1 MNREVIIA
9 GRIDSDSAA
18 AFAQRLQGLTEADVL
33 TVKIDSP
40 GGDTVAGLAMHDML
54 KTLPC
59 KTEAVVLGLCA
70 SAATFVACGC
80 QSIAMLSSATWMIHY
95 PAGGLYGTVQKI
107 EAQLEHFRNLENT
120 VVAIYAAHTGRSEE
134 EVREEL
140 RTEKFYNASTALAKG
155 WVTSVIGGA
164 PAADTV
170 TEPEPAA
177 MVAGYSRPFK
187 LWDSIPAMV
196 AAGMDIF
203 RTPEQRV
210 ERKATER
217 LASMEAE
224 LQALRSECKAATDA
238 AASTREELARMA
250 AEREEYA
257 QRVAAETLARLG
269 MDSDTLPA
277 PASEVQLE
285 SAAER
290 IRKAAASGGIE
301 AALAVYREQL

>member
-40 GGDTVAGLAMHDML
+40 GGDTVAGLAMHDLL

-59 KTEAVVLGLCA
+59 RTEAVVLGLCA

-80 QSIAMLSSATWMIHY
+80 QSIAMLPSATWMIHY
-95 PAGGLYGTVQKI
+95 PAGGLYGTVQEI

-120 VVAIYAAHTGRSEE
+120 VVAIYAAHTGRTEE
-134 EVREEL
+134 EVRDEL
-140 RTEKFYNASTALAKG
+140 RTEKFYNAATALSKG
-155 WVTSVIGGA
+155 WVTSIVGGA
-164 PAADTV
+164 AAAE
-170 TEPEPAA
+170 TEQQEQPA
-177 MVAGYSRPFK
+177 MVASYSRTFK

-196 AAGMDIF
+196 AAGIDLF
-203 RTPEQRV
+203 RSPEEKA
-210 ERKATER
+210 ERKATEQ
-217 LASMEAE
+217 LAGMEAE

-257 QRVAAETLARLG
+257 QKVAAETLARLG

-301 AALAVYREQL
+301 AALAAYREQL

>member
-1 MNREVIIA
+1 MTREVIIA

-40 GGDTVAGLAMHDML
+40 GGDTVAGLAMHDLL

-59 KTEAVVLGLCA
+59 RTEAVVLGLCA
-70 SAATFVACGC
+70 SAATFAACGC
-80 QSIAMLSSATWMIHY
+80 QSIAMLPSATWMIHY
-95 PAGGLYGTVQKI
+95 PAGGLYGTVQEI

-120 VVAIYAAHTGRSEE
+120 VVAIYAAHTGRTEE

-155 WVTSVIGGA
+155 WVTSIVGGT
-164 PAADTV
+164 AASE
-170 TEPEPAA
+170 TEQQEPAA
-177 MVAGYSRPFK
+177 MVASYERSFK

-196 AAGMDIF
+196 AAGIDLF
-203 RTPEQRV
+203 RTPEQKA

-224 LQALRSECKAATDA
+224 LEALRSECKAATDA
-238 AASTREELARMA
+238 AANTREELARMA
-250 AEREEYA
+250 AEREDYA
-257 QRVAAETLARLG
+257 QKVAAETLARLG

-290 IRKAAASGGIE
+290 IRKAASSGGIE
-301 AALAVYREQL
+301 AALAAYREQI

>member
-18 AFAQRLQGLTEADVL
+18 AFAQRLQCLTEADVL

-40 GGDTVAGLAMHDML
+40 GGDTVAGLAMHDLL

-59 KTEAVVLGLCA
+59 RTEAVVLGLCA

-80 QSIAMLSSATWMIHY
+80 QSIAMLPSATWMIHY
-95 PAGGLYGTVQKI
+95 PAGGLYGTVQEI

-140 RTEKFYNASTALAKG
+140 RTEKFYNAATALSKG
-155 WVTSVIGGA
+155 WVNSVIGGA
-164 PAADTV
+164 PAADTE
-170 TEPEPAA
+170 TEQEHPA
-177 MVAGYSRPFK
+177 MVASYSRQFK

-196 AAGMDIF
+196 AAGIDLF
-203 RTPEQRV
+203 RSPEEKA
-210 ERKATER
+210 ERKATEQ
-217 LASMEAE
+217 LAGMEAE

-257 QRVAAETLARLG
+257 QKVAAETIARLG
-269 MDSDTLPA
+269 LDAKPLPE
-277 PASEVQLE
+277 PASELQMA

-301 AALAVYREQL
+301 AALAAYREQI

>member
-40 GGDTVAGLAMHDML
+40 GGDTVAGLAMHDLL

-59 KTEAVVLGLCA
+59 RTEAVVLGLCA

-80 QSIAMLSSATWMIHY
+80 QSIAMLPSATWMIHY
-95 PAGGLYGTVQKI
+95 PAGGLYGTVQEI

-134 EVREEL
+134 EVRDEL
-140 RTEKFYNASTALAKG
+140 RTEKFYNASTALSKG
-155 WVTSVIGGA
+155 WVTSIVGGA
-164 PAADTV
+164 AAAE
-170 TEPEPAA
+170 TEPQEPAA
-177 MVAGYSRPFK
+177 MVASYSRPFK

-196 AAGMDIF
+196 AAGIDIF
-203 RTPEQRV
+203 RSPEEKA
-210 ERKATER
+210 ERKATEQ
-217 LASMEAE
+217 LAGMEAE

-257 QRVAAETLARLG
+257 QRVAAETIARLG
-269 MDSDTLPA
+269 LDAKPLPE
-277 PASEVQLE
+277 PASELQMA

-301 AALAVYREQL
+301 AALAAYREQI

>member
-33 TVKIDSP
+33 TVRIDSH
-40 GGDTVAGLAMHDML
+40 GGDTVAGLAMHDLL

-59 KTEAVVLGLCA
+59 RTEAVVLGLCA

-80 QSIAMLSSATWMIHY
+80 QSIAMLPSATWMIHY
-95 PAGGLYGTVQKI
+95 PAGGLYGTVQEI

-120 VVAIYAAHTGRSEE
+120 VVSIYAAHTGRSEE
-134 EVREEL
+134 EIREEL
-140 RTEKFYNASTALAKG
+140 RTEKFYNAATALSKG
-155 WVTSVIGGA
+155 WVTSIVGGA
-164 PAADTV
+164 AAAE
-170 TEPEPAA
+170 TEQEQPTA
-177 MVAGYSRPFK
+177 MVASYERSFK

-196 AAGMDIF
+196 AAGIDLF
-203 RTPEQRV
+203 RSPEERA
-210 ERKATER
+210 ERKATEQ
-217 LASMEAE
+217 LAGMEAE

-250 AEREEYA
+250 AEREGYA
-257 QRVAAETLARLG
+257 QRVAAETIARLG
-269 MDSDTLPA
+269 LDSKPLPE
-277 PASEVQLE
+277 PASELQMA

-290 IRKAAASGGIE
+290 IRQAAASGGIE
-301 AALAVYREQL
+301 AALAAYREQI

>member
-1 MNREVIIA
+1 MTREVIIA

-40 GGDTVAGLAMHDML
+40 GGDTVAGLAMHDLL

-80 QSIAMLSSATWMIHY
+80 QSIAMLPSATWMIHY
-95 PAGGLYGTVQKI
+95 PAGGLYGTVQEI

-155 WVTSVIGGA
+155 WVNSIVGGA
-164 PAADTV
+164 AAAE
-170 TEPEPAA
+170 TEQQEPAA
-177 MVAGYSRPFK
+177 MVASYERSSK

-196 AAGMDIF
+196 AAGIDLF
-203 RTPEQRV
+203 RSPEQKA

-224 LQALRSECKAATDA
+224 LEALRSECRAATDA
-238 AASTREELARMA
+238 AENTREELARMA
-250 AEREEYA
+250 AEREAYA
-257 QRVAAETLARLG
+257 QKVAAETLARLG

-290 IRKAAASGGIE
+290 IRKAAAAGGIE
-301 AALAVYREQL
+301 AALAAYREQI

>member
-18 AFAQRLQGLTEADVL
+18 AFAQRLQNLTEADVL

-40 GGDTVAGLAMHDML
+40 GGDTVAGLAMHDLL
-54 KTLPC
+54 KTVPC
-59 KTEAVVLGLCA
+59 RTEAVVLGLCA

-80 QSIAMLSSATWMIHY
+80 QSISMLPSATWMIHY
-95 PAGGLYGTVQKI
+95 PAGGLYGTVQEI

-140 RTEKFYNASTALAKG
+140 RTEKFYNAATALAKG
-155 WVTSVIGGA
+155 WVTSIVGGS
-164 PAADTV
+164 AAAE
-170 TEPEPAA
+170 TEQQEPAA
-177 MVAGYSRPFK
+177 MVASYERSFK

-196 AAGMDIF
+196 AAGIDLF
-203 RTPEQRV
+203 RSPEQKA

-224 LQALRSECKAATDA
+224 LEALRSECKAATDA
-238 AASTREELARMA
+238 AANTREELARMA
-250 AEREEYA
+250 AEREDYA
-257 QRVAAETLARLG
+257 QKVAAETLARLG

-290 IRKAAASGGIE
+290 IRKAAAAGGIE
-301 AALAVYREQL
+301 AALAAYREQI

>member
-18 AFAQRLQGLTEADVL
+18 AFTQRLQGLTAADVL

-40 GGDTVAGLAMHDML
+40 GGDTVAGLAMHDLL

-59 KTEAVVLGLCA
+59 KTEAVVLGMCA

-80 QSIAMLSSATWMIHY
+80 QSIAMLPSATWMIHY
-95 PAGGLYGTVQKI
+95 PAGGLYGTVQEI
-107 EAQLEHFRNLENT
+107 EAQLEHFRNLENR
-120 VVAIYAAHTGRSEE
+120 VVSIYAAHTGRTEE

-140 RTEKFYNASTALAKG
+140 RTEKFYNASTALSKG
-155 WVTSVIGGA
+155 WVSSIVGGA
-164 PAADTV
+164 PAA
-170 TEPEPAA
+170 EPEQQEPAA
-177 MVAGYSRPFK
+177 MVANYERKFK
-187 LWDSIPAMV
+187 LWDSIPSMV

-203 RTPEQRV
+203 RSPEQKA

-217 LASMEAE
+217 LAGMEAE

-269 MDSDTLPA
+269 LDSKPLPE

-285 SAAER
+285 NAADR

-301 AALAVYREQL
+301 AALAAYREQL